1 MCQRFTIHPKNQE
14 KVRNGMDNL
23 EATAKDKLAMSM
35 RKGKVLERMRKE
47 DPTTKKVKALVRIT

>member
-1 MCQRFTIHPKNQE
+1 
-14 KVRNGMDNL
+14 MDNL